1 MEIEIG
7 IGKSGRQAYGFDDIA
22 IVPSRRTR
30 DPDDVDISWQLDG
43 FRFPLPMMGSAM
55 DSAISPATAITIGKL
70 GGLAVLNL
78 EGLWTRYEDPQP
90 YFDEIA
96 ELTKEKA
103 TLRMQEIYLEP
114 VNPDLIGQRI
124 AEIKAAGVVT
134 AGSLTPQRV
143 RSWAPSALKAG
154 LDIMVIQG
162 TVVSAEHVSSREE
175 PLNLKE
181 YIANCEVPVIVGG
194 CASYSTALHLMR
206 TGAVGVLVGV
216 GPGAACTTRG
226 VLGVGVPQA
235 TAIAD
240 AAGARIRYLDETGR
254 YVHVI
259 ADGGMRT
266 GGDVAKA
273 IACGA
278 DAVMIGSPLASAS
291 EAPGRGY
298 HWGMATFHPT
308 LPRGARVEVGDRG
321 TLAEILVGPAHE
333 NDGRLNLFGALT
345 VSMATTGY
353 SDVKEFQKAEVMIAP
368 SIQTEGKSLQ
378 RNQRVGMGWWSST
391 PGRDTRRKLRPTGVC
406 LPEALLARPR
416 VLMSTEGEPRAK
428 SAGEELVLVLDFG
441 AQYAQ
446 LIARRVR
453 EAHVYSEVV
462 SRDITADEI
471 RARRPI
477 GLILSGGPA
486 SVYAEDAYRMDP
498 SIIEL
503 GIPVLGICYGHQLLA
518 DLAGGEV
525 ANTGTGEYGN
535 TSLEVTGD
543 SLLLQGLPTEQG
555 VWMSHQ
561 DQVTAAPEGFAAVAR
576 TSGSRVAAMEDRERG
591 LYGVQFHP
599 EVGHTPRGTEILKR
613 FLYDVCHASPTWT
626 SHSIIESQVASI
638 KAQVGG
644 ERVVCGLSG
653 GVDSAVA
660 AALVHSAVGD
670 QLTCIFVDHGL
681 LRLGEAEQVEHTFR
695 SHFTVD
701 LIHVKVEDRFLEA
714 LAGVTDPEEKR
725 MIIGETFI
733 RVFEEAA
740 ESVGDARF
748 LVQGHALSRRDR
760 VRLGLGS
767 HHQDPSQRRRPARR
781 HDVRADRAL
790 AGPVQGRSQGGGRG
804 AWPARGDRLASALP
818 RPRPGGAGDRGG
830 DPRAS
835 RPASGRRPDRCRGD
849 PSGRSLSRDLAGVRG
864 PARGEDRRSPR
875 RWAYLRLSP
884 DRAGGD
890 VG

>member
-1 MEIEIG
+1 VEIEIG

-30 DPDDVDISWQLDG
+30 DPDDVDISWQLDA
-43 FRFPLPMMGSAM
+43 FKFPLPMMGSAM
-55 DSAISPATAITIGKL
+55 DSAISPATAVTIGKL

-114 VNPDLIGQRI
+114 VNPDLIGQRV
-124 AEIKAAGVVT
+124 AEVKAAGVVT

-143 RSWAPSALKAG
+143 RSWAPNALKAG
-154 LDIMVIQG
+154 LEILVIQG

-321 TLAEILVGPAHE
+321 TMAEILVGPAHE

-378 RNQRVGMGWWSST
+378 RNQRVGMG
-391 PGRDTRRKLRPTGVC
+391 
-406 LPEALLARPR
+406 
-416 VLMSTEGEPRAK
+416 
-428 SAGEELVLVLDFG
+428 
-441 AQYAQ
+441 
-446 LIARRVR
+446 
-453 EAHVYSEVV
+453 
-462 SRDITADEI
+462 
-471 RARRPI
+471 
-477 GLILSGGPA
+477 
-486 SVYAEDAYRMDP
+486 
-498 SIIEL
+498 
-503 GIPVLGICYGHQLLA
+503 
-518 DLAGGEV
+518 
-525 ANTGTGEYGN
+525 
-535 TSLEVTGD
+535 
-543 SLLLQGLPTEQG
+543 
-555 VWMSHQ
+555 
-561 DQVTAAPEGFAAVAR
+561 
-576 TSGSRVAAMEDRERG
+576 
-591 LYGVQFHP
+591 
-599 EVGHTPRGTEILKR
+599 
-613 FLYDVCHASPTWT
+613 
-626 SHSIIESQVASI
+626 
-638 KAQVGG
+638 
-644 ERVVCGLSG
+644 
-653 GVDSAVA
+653 
-660 AALVHSAVGD
+660 
-670 QLTCIFVDHGL
+670 
-681 LRLGEAEQVEHTFR
+681 
-695 SHFTVD
+695 
-701 LIHVKVEDRFLEA
+701 
-714 LAGVTDPEEKR
+714 
-725 MIIGETFI
+725 
-733 RVFEEAA
+733 
-740 ESVGDARF
+740 
-748 LVQGHALSRRDR
+748 
-760 VRLGLGS
+760 
-767 HHQDPSQRRRPARR
+767 
-781 HDVRADRAL
+781 
-790 AGPVQGRSQGGGRG
+790 
-804 AWPARGDRLASALP
+804 
-818 RPRPGGAGDRGG
+818 
-830 DPRAS
+830 
-835 RPASGRRPDRCRGD
+835 
-849 PSGRSLSRDLAGVRG
+849 
-864 PARGEDRRSPR
+864 
-875 RWAYLRLSP
+875 
-884 DRAGGD
+884 
-890 VG
+890 